1 MIIAMRR
8 AILTLVLALS
18 TSPSFATGEIEGLI
32 TPADRTRLEQFD
44 ATRSAAIEEAR
55 KSGLAE
61 DIAALDMVLSKK
73 PVSFADFDMTGE
85 WQCRTIKAGGP
96 APLVVYGWFRCR
108 VTDDGSGWTLEKLT
122 GSQRTKGRFFTDSD
136 SRLTYLGSFYVAG
149 EKAKP
154 YGSGP
159 DSDQAGYALRTGTN
173 EWRIEFPAPR
183 YESKFDILEFRR

>member
-1 MIIAMRR
+1 MRR
-8 AILTLVLALS
+8 ALLTLVLALS

-32 TPADRTRLEQFD
+32 TPPDRTRLAQFG
-44 ATRSAAIEEAR
+44 ATRSAAIDEAR
-55 KSGLAE
+55 RGGLAE
-61 DIAALDMVLSKK
+61 DVSTLDMMLAKE

-108 VTDDGSGWTLEKLT
+108 VIDDGSGWTLEKLT

-154 YGSGP
+154 YGSEA
-159 DSDQAGYALRTGTN
+159 DSDQAGYAFRSGPN

-183 YESKFDILEFRR
+183 YESKFDILEFKR